1 MKTRHLHIHLIL
13 LCFLMAYQSCQEKY
27 IEATITC
34 NGTIADL
41 NPNHPKKN
49 IYQGLIDEY
58 VRKGL
63 PGIVL
68 LVRDADGVFVGVG
81 GKADIAR
88 NIPMQSCQV
97 SKIASIT
104 KTFVAVLAM
113 KLVEDGVLNLDTQ
126 ISQYLPAEIISKVR
140 NADKVTLRQLLNHST
155 GIYDIINDNTF
166 YLDVVNHPTKI
177 RRGEELLRFVYDK
190 DPEFEP
196 DGIKV
201 GYSNTNTL
209 LVSMIIDRI
218 TGKNHELL
226 IRERIFEPLGLQDS
240 YYFPE
245 DRLPNTTAQGYFD
258 LYNNGTILNM
268 SNYNTSNGYG
278 GIYSTV
284 NDMRIFCEALLRS
297 QTLVSV
303 ASYAQMTT
311 WTTDDGDN
319 TQFGLGL
326 FRNFI
331 DRPANE
337 IPLGH
342 SGRDLAFSADMYY
355 FPTQDAT
362 MTWIVNYGADATSNL
377 KPILLDFE
385 KKVINE
391 IVKE

>member
-1 MKTRHLHIHLIL
+1 MIKNFTYLLIL
-13 LCFLMAYQSCQEKY
+13 WLLGAMYACKDKNL
-27 IEATITC
+27 EATVAC
-34 NGTIADL
+34 SGTIADQ
-41 NPNHPKKN
+41 NANHPKKAV
-49 IYQGLIDEY
+49 YQTIINKY
-58 VRKGL
+58 IKQGL

-68 LVRDADGVFVGVG
+68 LVRDVNGVFVGVG

-88 NIPMQSCQV
+88 NIPMQSCQI

-104 KTFVAVLAM
+104 KTFVGVLAM
-113 KLVEDGVLNLDTQ
+113 KLVEDGVLNLDTK
-126 ISQYLPAEIISKVR
+126 ISQYLPNDIISRVR
-140 NADKVTLRQLLNHST
+140 NAEKVTLRQLLNHST
-155 GIYDIINDNTF
+155 GIYDIIDDNTF
-166 YLDVVNHPTKI
+166 YLDVVNNPTKA
-177 RRGEELLRFVYDK
+177 RRGEDLLQFVYDK
-190 DPEFEP
+190 EPDFIP

-218 TGKNHELL
+218 TGVHHEKL
-226 IRERIFEPLGLQDS
+226 IRERIFQPLGLQNS

-245 DRLPNTTAQGYFD
+245 DRIPATTAQGYFD

-268 SNYNTSNGYG
+268 SNYNTSSGYG

-284 NDMRIFCEALLRS
+284 NDMRVFCEALLRS
-297 QTLVSV
+297 KTLVSP
-303 ASYAQMTT
+303 ASYAEMTQ

-331 DRPANE
+331 NRPADE

-342 SGRDLAFSADMYY
+342 SGRDLAYSADMYY

-362 MTWIVNYGADATSNL
+362 MTWLVNYGGDAKSNL
-377 KPILLDFE
+377 KPVLLAFE
-385 KKVINE
+385 KEVMDE
-391 IVKE
+391 IVK